1 MLQPPTGLVVAYTS
15 NRAGIEARWVNPTG
29 APFERVRLLR
39 RLDAAPTG
47 PSDAMATL
55 VYEGPNALAPDVLDQ
70 LVPDMPYRGYPFG
83 GGAKPAL
90 ASRQAMRQPRIYTYA
105 VYACSASACETTGAT
120 TTFRRNL
127 TEALQKGGY
136 TIFWRHASA
145 STCSDD
151 FGLGLASSPLI
162 PDWWKTCR
170 SVAIPTTC
178 GVRATDSDGGV
189 VITTPGPF
197 GRQLTDPAAT
207 TEITNVRTYLQ
218 TQTIPLS
225 QALASE
231 FCRCSETARGF
242 FSHLSATVPV
252 QERPELTLSVYGGRC
267 PNINSLTTTPPAAA
281 TNVGLVS
288 HSGMGCSTDALVWS
302 QAAVFKPTLT
312 GALCASPTV
321 CPGADDV
328 CVSGAC
334 WRRELIGTI
343 CDDEWAEIPPL

>member
-1 MLQPPTGLVVAYTS
+1 MVAYTS
-15 NRAGIEARWVNPTG
+15 TRAALEARWVNPTG
-29 APFERVRLLR
+29 ASFQRVRLLR

-55 VYEGPNALAPDVLDQ
+55 VYEGPNAIAPDVLEQ

-83 GGAKPAL
+83 GGSKPPI
-90 ASRQAMRQPRIYTYA
+90 ASRQAMRQPRVYTYA
-105 VYACSASACETTGAT
+105 VYACSASECETTGAT

-136 TIFWRHASA
+136 AIFWRHASA

-151 FGLGLASSPLI
+151 FGLGQASSPLL
-162 PDWWKTCR
+162 PDWWKGCR
-170 SVAIPTTC
+170 SVAMPTAC
-178 GVRATDSDGGV
+178 GVRATGADGGV
-189 VITTPGPF
+189 VVTTPGPF
-197 GRQLTDPAAT
+197 ARQLTDPAAT

-218 TQTIPLS
+218 TQTIPFS
-225 QALASE
+225 QALTSE
-231 FCRCSETARGF
+231 FCRCSETARGI
-242 FSHLSATVPV
+242 FSHLSASVPV

-267 PNINSLTTTPPAAA
+267 PNVISLTTTPPAVG

-288 HSGMGCSTDALVWS
+288 HSGMGCSTDPLVWS

-312 GALCASPTV
+312 GALCAPPTT

-343 CDDEWAEIPPL
+343 CDDEWSEIPPL